1 ITTPTD
7 TTIVLTRSF
16 NAPRRFVFEAMSTPD
31 KMRRWMQPPPGMT
44 LERCDVEP
52 RLGGLLS
59 LSWKTAD
66 ANPFMTLQGEWT
78 EFDPHSR
85 MVHTERMATA
95 SGQVVVSLVEAHQ
108 FTEQDGATLMV
119 ITQTYESKDARDGA
133 LAGGMDEGME
143 SCYQTLDAMFVR

>member
-1 ITTPTD
+1 
-7 TTIVLTRSF
+7 
-16 NAPRRFVFEAMSTPD
+16 
-31 KMRRWMQPPPGMT
+31 
-44 LERCDVEP
+44 
-52 RLGGLLS
+52 
-59 LSWKTAD
+59 
-66 ANPFMTLQGEWT
+66 MTLQGEWT